1 MARTEITATVTGSVW
16 EVPVSVGDSV
26 LEGDE
31 LVVAEAMKMEIA
43 IAATV
48 SGKVVELRVAKD
60 AEIEEGAVIAVIES

>member
-26 LEGDE
+26 LGGDE

-60 AEIEEGAVIAVIES
+60 DEFEEGAVIAVIES